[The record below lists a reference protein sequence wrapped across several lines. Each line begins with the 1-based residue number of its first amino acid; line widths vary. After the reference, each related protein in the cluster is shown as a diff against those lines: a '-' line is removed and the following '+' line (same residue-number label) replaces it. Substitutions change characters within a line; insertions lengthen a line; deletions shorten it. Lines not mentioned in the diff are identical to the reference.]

1 MSYLNNIH
9 YHGCYSC
16 KKPCPTTQTHCNE
29 CSGNNSHISSGY
41 YPTHEE
47 NCGCNQCQKKIS
59 PCSTPNPPCCNQVE
73 AVGSVEDTK
82 CNPQPCDN
90 GCIETVN
97 SKCVILDTYCLLND
111 CNCANEPINLD
122 MFLIQLCAEITKI
135 KSDIDCLKMHIPACS
150 GNITCGVPVFTNSI
164 F

>member
-1 MSYLNNIH
+1 MSYLNTIH
-9 YHGCYSC
+9 YHSCYKC
-16 KKPCPTTQTHCNE
+16 KKPCQSTQTHCDE
-29 CSGNNSHISSGY
+29 CNHSEHRSSGY
-41 YPTHEE
+41 YEPHD
-47 NCGCNQCQKKIS
+47 NDCGCNQCQKKIS
-59 PCSTPNPPCCNQVE
+59 SCSTHNPPCCNQVE

-82 CNPQPCDN
+82 CNPQSTCT
-90 GCIETVN
+90 GCEETI
-97 SKCVILDTYCLLND
+97 SSRCVILDTYCLING